1 MGIID
6 TEQIKDLYNQKY
18 ANEYEA
24 NFLTSPLNA
33 SNTKHEIELI
43 RMLLHPQSR
52 WLDVACGTGFYLSQ
66 FPKCRREGLDLS
78 PSMLDLARQANPG
91 VTFHEASDVIDRQE
105 WAGAWDLISCMWY
118 AYGLVSSMDEL
129 EKLIGNLAQWTST
142 TGVCFVP
149 IADPRLIT
157 GFPLNY
163 VQPNPRPGQITI
175 DGIIWSYSEENGAQV
190 HRHQLAPCVDW
201 MKKAFAKY
209 FTNVRL
215 DTYPPVG
222 PQGACRL
229 AILAS
234 GKRS

>member
-1 MGIID
+1 M
-6 TEQIKDLYNQKY
+6 
-18 ANEYEA
+18 
-24 NFLTSPLNA
+24 
-33 SNTKHEIELI
+33 
-43 RMLLHPQSR
+43 
-52 WLDVACGTGFYLSQ
+52 
-66 FPKCRREGLDLS
+66 
-78 PSMLDLARQANPG
+78 
-91 VTFHEASDVIDRQE
+91 
-105 WAGAWDLISCMWY
+105 
-118 AYGLVSSMDEL
+118 
-129 EKLIGNLAQWTST
+129 

-163 VQPNPRPGQITI
+163 VQPNPWPGQITI